1 MYAKRYYRLM
11 EAVREYLLP
20 LGATIPST
28 PEVAGGYF
36 IWVQLPA
43 PLRAS
48 ELAPV
53 AMEKYNVKVATGSL
67 FQVPGDSTA
76 DPEAFERSIR
86 LCFAW
91 EQEDNLTEGVCRLA
105 SAVRNTLGVMEC
117 HS

>member
-48 ELAPV
+48 ELASV
-53 AMEKYNVKVATGSL
+53 AMEKYNVKVATGNL
-67 FQVPGDSTA
+67 FQVQGDPAA
-76 DPEAFERSIR
+76 DPEAFERGIR

-91 EQEDNLTEGVCRLA
+91 EQEENLAKGVSRLA
-105 SAVRNTLGVMEC
+105 SAMRNALEAK
-117 HS
+117 

>member
-11 EAVREYLLP
+11 EAIREHLLP
-20 LGATIPST
+20 LGARLPPT

-43 PLRAS
+43 PLLAS

-53 AMEKYNVKVATGSL
+53 ALEKYKVKVATGNL
-67 FQVPGDSTA
+67 FQVQGDPSA
-76 DPEAFERSIR
+76 DPNAFERGIR

-91 EQEDNLTEGVCRLA
+91 EQEDSLTDGVCRLA
-105 SAVRNTLGVMEC
+105 CAMRNALGMK
-117 HS
+117 

>member
-11 EAVREYLLP
+11 EAVREHLLP
-20 LGATIPST
+20 LSVTIPST

-48 ELAPV
+48 ELARI
-53 AMEKYNVKVATGSL
+53 ALEKYNVKVATGNL
-67 FQVPGDSTA
+67 FQVPGDPSA
-76 DPEAFERSIR
+76 DPEAFEREIR

-91 EQEDNLTEGVCRLA
+91 EQEGNLTEGVCRLA
-105 SAVRNTLGVMEC
+105 SAVRNTLGVIE
-117 HS
+117 